1 MISFILK
8 QNIFT
13 DIMDMI
19 SGAKVQKAVHACMIR
34 LLNLGP
40 AEHEEVAIYTVNQW
54 IPNVRELREQLRCEA
69 IRGYQVR
76 GKTQRKWCKEPRSFF
91 IHSKKWELRHKL
103 YRCKCMKMEGCA

>member
-40 AEHEEVAIYTVNQW
+40 AEHEEVAIYTVNQR
-54 IPNVRELREQLRCEA
+54 IPNVRELREQLRCEV

-76 GKTQRKWCKEPRSFF
+76 GKRSNNILPIFSLF
-91 IHSKKWELRHKL
+91 T
-103 YRCKCMKMEGCA
+103 YRQFTRDSL